1 MTATL
6 AVDDYGKTC
15 HRLAMNNRGTIRDVT
30 EWAERCLPGNESHA
44 RSAIVTIRKGGLF
57 SYGKNGPRGKGAAFM
72 VISDFATALLAI
84 LHDGAATKSDE
95 IVQTL
100 WALSL
105 TQIEI
110 DDPEHGQA
118 VQMEPREMAAD
129 LALPYLARFKLEVL
143 TDKTMRANLL
153 VILTQLYT
161 EYAPFRD
168 FNAADHVSYES
179 CGDAVSVK
187 IVLHGGNRIMPDGWH
202 GSGPDHSAVT
212 LTFGE
217 SVPLLSRGIKTV
229 RVIGAQAL
237 NELATMAP
245 EYNRGAAD

>member
-1 MTATL
+1 
-6 AVDDYGKTC
+6 
-15 HRLAMNNRGTIRDVT
+15 MNNRGTIRDVT

-72 VISDFATALLAI
+72 KVTDFATALLAI

-100 WALSL
+100 WALPLSL
-105 TQIEI
+105 IEI
-110 DDPEHGQA
+110 DDPEHGQPVEQA
-118 VQMEPREMAAD
+118 PHEWGTDIAQ
-129 LALPYLARFKLEVL
+129 PYLARFKLEGL
-143 TDKTMRANLL
+143 TEKTIRANLL
-153 VILTQLYT
+153 IVLTQLYDL
-161 EYAPFRD
+161 YAPFQD

-179 CGDAVSVK
+179 CGDDVSVK

-202 GSGPDHSAVT
+202 GSGPDHSQVT

-217 SVPLLSRGIKTV
+217 SVPLFSRGIKTM

-237 NELATMAP
+237 NELSTMAP
-245 EYNRGAAD
+245 NYDRGAAD